1 MFSKLDFGH
10 GEGPLKLRS
19 NFENLQVSGTPASQ
33 NEVPG
38 PVQVQDTSKSIGT
51 MHHFTEFV
59 KAFCDFGSEM
69 IQIVKLTSS
78 KFPSFWYLITFLCD
92 ADQICSVS
100 KNASHLSKGLSDLK
114 QECTQVTTPF
124 LCTLFDALSLGELHF
139 IWSVSFRNHFP
150 VDGNFY
156 SGPPQLATHRCSSFL
171 VTK

>member
-10 GEGPLKLRS
+10 GEGQLKLRS
-19 NFENLQVSGTPASQ
+19 NFENLQVSGNPASQ

-78 KFPSFWYLITFLCD
+78 KFPSF
-92 ADQICSVS
+92 
-100 KNASHLSKGLSDLK
+100 
-114 QECTQVTTPF
+114 
-124 LCTLFDALSLGELHF
+124 
-139 IWSVSFRNHFP
+139 
-150 VDGNFY
+150 
-156 SGPPQLATHRCSSFL
+156 
-171 VTK
+171 